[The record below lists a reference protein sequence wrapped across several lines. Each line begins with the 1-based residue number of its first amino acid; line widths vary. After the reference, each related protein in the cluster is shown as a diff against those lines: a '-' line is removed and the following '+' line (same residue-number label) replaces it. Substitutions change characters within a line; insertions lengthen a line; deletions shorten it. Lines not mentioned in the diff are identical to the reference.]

1 MSWSRAEALE
11 PDCLRL
17 SSYSTNHYVTLH
29 TMPDLSGLQFLPG
42 NWEVS
47 TVPASLG
54 FVRIKPVNTYKHL
67 ELYLTYT

>member
-17 SSYSTNHYVTLH
+17 SLYSTNHYVTLH
-29 TMPDLSGLQFLPG
+29 PMPDLSVLQFSPR
-42 NWEVS
+42 NREVS
-47 TVPASLG
+47 IVPASLG
-54 FVRIKPVNTYKHL
+54 FVRIKPVNTHKHL